1 MQRLLATKFAN
12 RVAMHPRFLSQA
24 QYSPSV
30 IMRNSLQ
37 VSYFSDKQPEEDDKS
52 GGGRKVPTGFEK
64 LLKKSRKS
72 QNNPPKT

>member
-1 MQRLLATKFAN
+1 MKN
-12 RVAMHPRFLSQA
+12 
-24 QYSPSV
+24 
-30 IMRNSLQ
+30 Q
-37 VSYFSDKQPEEDDKS
+37 VSYFSEKQPEEDEKS

>member
-1 MQRLLATKFAN
+1 MQT
-12 RVAMHPRFLSQA
+12 RFLSKA
-24 QYSPSV
+24 HYAPCF
-30 IMRNSLQ
+30 IMKNQ
-37 VSYFSDKQPEEDDKS
+37 VSYFSDKQPEEDEKS

>member
-1 MQRLLATKFAN
+1 
-12 RVAMHPRFLSQA
+12 
-24 QYSPSV
+24 
-30 IMRNSLQ
+30 MRNALP
-37 VSYFSDKQPEEDDKS
+37 VSYFSDKQPEEDEKS